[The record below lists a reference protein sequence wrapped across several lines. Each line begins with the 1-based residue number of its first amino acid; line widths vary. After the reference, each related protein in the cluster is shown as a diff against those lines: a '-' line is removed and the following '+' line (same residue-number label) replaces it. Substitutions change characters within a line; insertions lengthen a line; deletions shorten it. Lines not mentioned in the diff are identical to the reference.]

1 VQKLVK
7 DLRDGVR
14 REYEHFDEH
23 SKTLETV
30 TASGTWGSGS
40 LAIRMNVGA
49 GAVTVYTMTADE
61 VRVFDFPANAAITFV
76 LSGATSPSLTI
87 EVR

>member
-1 VQKLVK
+1 MITE
-7 DLRDGVR
+7 
-14 REYEHFDEH
+14 REKNY
-23 SKTLETV
+23 TLSANGTAGPKVHAGGSMVLTV
-30 TASGTWGSGS
+30 SGTWGSGS
-40 LAIRMNVGA
+40 LAIKMNVGA

-61 VRVFDFPANAAITFV
+61 VRLFDFPPNAAITFV